1 MNDFKERIVNVGLKH
16 SKIAELL
23 GVTRQ
28 HLCRCLNE
36 RTFISVKRQFQL
48 DKILINYEQAQ
59 KNSRL

>member
-1 MNDFKERIVNVGLKH
+1 MNDFKQRIVNVGLKY

-28 HLCRCLNE
+28 HLSRCLNE

-48 DKILINYEQAQ
+48 DKILIQYEKAQ
-59 KNSRL
+59 ENSRL